1 MHPTVSS
8 FTVNKFTQFIGT
20 KNTFYVVTLRCA
32 FSKENE
38 IKLTLHQITKLE
50 WLVHTFVRD
59 HSCLRCE
66 YCLLASCYMLF
77 QVTLWLYQVRL
88 WHVPGVTMN
97 TPGDRY
103 YGLSQVSLSQLQ
115 LYQPGTGRHRH
126 SNITLHVVQVNTG
139 DWTHLLLSLVFLYWW
154 LKVLLLYAA
163 SVWPTGNRH
172 HILWYLRQH
181 TTSHAINR
189 DIAHTVSAF
198 QKSSTV
204 SLNFQPSIEGH

>member
-1 MHPTVSS
+1 MYWSLFSCYIFHCIVCICPAIFANNYYNSVLFKSSVEYFKQKWCSNYFKIILNTLTFGTQQMHPTVSS

-97 TPGDRY
+97 TPGDTMDCPR
-103 YGLSQVSLSQLQ
+103 
-115 LYQPGTGRHRH
+115 
-126 SNITLHVVQVNTG
+126 
-139 DWTHLLLSLVFLYWW
+139 
-154 LKVLLLYAA
+154 
-163 SVWPTGNRH
+163 
-172 HILWYLRQH
+172 
-181 TTSHAINR
+181 
-189 DIAHTVSAF
+189 
-198 QKSSTV
+198 
-204 SLNFQPSIEGH
+204 